1 MTLSSPS
8 RSDCYL
14 RWDGEWPALTSA
26 RPREMR
32 AASAPL
38 IMLFRPGRSSDP
50 HQSISLCSGR
60 SEQRALNDFCQ
71 FAPDFESADRVDG
84 IGKAARTLFLSFWC
98 MAELWPREMRPMV
111 RFPLMLAPT
120 PCFSVSPTLSP
131 LHLALD
137 RFKAIDLSFDQ
148 IGARHRY
155 RVRSPQQMMP
165 ARRPGI

>member
-1 MTLSSPS
+1 
-8 RSDCYL
+8 
-14 RWDGEWPALTSA
+14 
-26 RPREMR
+26 MR

-71 FAPDFESADRVDG
+71 LAPDFESADRVDG

-98 MAELWPREMRPMV
+98 MAELWPRVMRPMV
-111 RFPLMLAPT
+111 RFPHARANTLL
-120 PCFSVSPTLSP
+120 SLSPTLSP
-131 LHLALD
+131 SHLALD